1 MFLKVLEYYGGILF
15 LTTNQIA
22 QFDVAVESRVH
33 IAMYYPKLDREQ
45 TKHIFMSFVRQYY
58 DRNLISD
65 DELDEIESYAD
76 SETLTDKEFDGR
88 QLRNIVGCAM
98 SQAKERNKGGMMTLR
113 NIEDVVGYV
122 QKFQTDLA
130 GKKTIWRDRQGDAGL
145 RGRAGGA

>member
-1 MFLKVLEYYGGILF
+1 VFLKVLEYYGGILF

-33 IAMYYPKLDREQ
+33 IAMHYPKLDREQ
-45 TKHIFMSFVRQYY
+45 TKHISMSFVNQYY
-58 DRNLISD
+58 YENMIGSD
-65 DELDEIESYAD
+65 AYDEIASYAD
-76 SETLTDKEFDGR
+76 SEKLTDREFDGR

-98 SQAKERNKGGMMTLR
+98 SHAKEQGRHGMMTLR

-130 GKKTIWRDRQGDAGL
+130 GKKTVWRERQGDAGL
-145 RGRAGGA
+145 RT